1 MQKRSGRTVL
11 GGAGRRQGLDLAQAA
26 EMGLA
31 ALNFLA
37 EEPKRLGRFL
47 METGMAPGDLLA
59 QAGER
64 HMQVALLEHILS
76 DETLLL
82 VFAAEKR
89 FDPEHVAP
97 ARAMLADEVPGDD

>member
-1 MQKRSGRTVL
+1 MEKRSGRTVL
-11 GGAGRRQGLDLAQAA
+11 GGGRRKTLDRALAE

-47 METGMAPGDLLA
+47 TDTGMAPGDLLA
-59 QAGER
+59 RAAEPQMQA
-64 HMQVALLEHILS
+64 VLLEHILA

-82 VFAAEKR
+82 VFAAQMR
-89 FDPEHVAP
+89 FDPETIAP
-97 ARAMLADEVPGDD
+97 AQALLSGNAPSDL